1 MHKKFNL
8 YRNFWKLRYTIKI
21 KDCQIKVYNC
31 KKEQAD
37 FYSRVK
43 GFTENIIIFDG
54 VTITKSNILNL
65 TTDIPTFVNQ
75 LNTELAVCVGSGSGG
90 SVLPPGT
97 ILPSSLEEYSTDNI
111 ELSAQTADIN
121 NSGVFNLKTFYML
134 GNNTSANFYA
144 PMNYHRTTNNNH
156 RPQRQMS
163 RQRAWVNGRFYARTV
178 LVKNGKV
185 IEYSAWSKALIT
197 KPNDVEYSVNAMK
210 TINPKSY
217 APINIKAFIEH

>member
-1 MHKKFNL
+1 M
-8 YRNFWKLRYTIKI
+8 YTIKI

-75 LNTELAVCVGSGSGG
+75 LNAELAVCVGSGSGG

-111 ELSAQTADIN
+111 ELSAQTADIIVKLSDYSADVVGFDFDVKYIDTLDTTGIVATEAKATM
-121 NSGVFNLKTFYML
+121 SGGL
-134 GNNTSANFYA
+134 GIREFEGGATLEIK
-144 PMNYHRTTNNNH
+144 
-156 RPQRQMS
+156 PQR
-163 RQRAWVNGRFYARTV
+163 
-178 LVKNGKV
+178 LVTGTYVRLPDATFTIKKGSIAYLV
-185 IEYSAWSKALIT
+185 INKI
-197 KPNDVEYSVNAMK
+197 
-210 TINPKSY
+210 
-217 APINIKAFIEH
+217 

>member
-1 MHKKFNL
+1 M
-8 YRNFWKLRYTIKI
+8 YTIKI

-111 ELSAQTADIN
+111 ELSAQTADIIVKLSDYSADVVGFDFDVKYIDTLDTTGIVATEAKATM
-121 NSGVFNLKTFYML
+121 SGGL
-134 GNNTSANFYA
+134 GIREFEGGATLEIK
-144 PMNYHRTTNNNH
+144 
-156 RPQRQMS
+156 PQR
-163 RQRAWVNGRFYARTV
+163 
-178 LVKNGKV
+178 LVTGTYVRLPDATFTIKKGSIAYLV
-185 IEYSAWSKALIT
+185 INKI
-197 KPNDVEYSVNAMK
+197 
-210 TINPKSY
+210 
-217 APINIKAFIEH
+217 

>member
-1 MHKKFNL
+1 M
-8 YRNFWKLRYTIKI
+8 YTIKI

-75 LNTELAVCVGSGSGG
+75 LNAELAACAGSGGSGG

-97 ILPSSLEEYSTDNI
+97 ILPNSLEEYTTQNI
-111 ELSAQTADIN
+111 ELSAQTADMIVKLSDYSADVVGFDFDVKYIDTLDTTGVAATEAKVTM
-121 NSGVFNLKTFYML
+121 SGGL
-134 GNNTSANFYA
+134 GNREFEGGATLEIK
-144 PMNYHRTTNNNH
+144 
-156 RPQRQMS
+156 PQR
-163 RQRAWVNGRFYARTV
+163 
-178 LVKNGKV
+178 LVTGTYVRLPDVTFTIKKGTIAYLV
-185 IEYSAWSKALIT
+185 INKI
-197 KPNDVEYSVNAMK
+197 
-210 TINPKSY
+210 
-217 APINIKAFIEH
+217 

>member
-1 MHKKFNL
+1 M
-8 YRNFWKLRYTIKI
+8 YTIKI

-97 ILPSSLEEYSTDNI
+97 ILPSSLEEYSTQNI
-111 ELSAQTADIN
+111 ELSAQTADMVVKLSDYSADVVGFDFDVKYIDTLDTTGVAATEAKVTM
-121 NSGVFNLKTFYML
+121 SGGL
-134 GNNTSANFYA
+134 GNREFEGGATLEIK
-144 PMNYHRTTNNNH
+144 
-156 RPQRQMS
+156 PQR
-163 RQRAWVNGRFYARTV
+163 
-178 LVKNGKV
+178 LVTGTYVRLPDATFTIKKGTIAYLV
-185 IEYSAWSKALIT
+185 INKI
-197 KPNDVEYSVNAMK
+197 
-210 TINPKSY
+210 
-217 APINIKAFIEH
+217 